1 MYGVRQ
7 QIAGRVVAGQQALA
21 SAQSAMYD
29 RALQLQRSGA
39 DMSGGGAGGG
49 GMGGSVLG
57 MAQVDT
63 QATTGIDSQIGAQG
77 GIPSESTMAGNI
89 AAGVGQG
96 PGSMM
101 DSDNLVTGDAYDE
114 MIAQQIQ
121 QQQQAALQQTS
132 IPAPRPPLVVANEN
146 KGRIGRG

>member
-1 MYGVRQ
+1 
-7 QIAGRVVAGQQALA
+7 
-21 SAQSAMYD
+21 MYD

-57 MAQVDT
+57 MAQTPTQVDT

-132 IPAPRPPLVVANEN
+132 IPAPRPTLVVANEN